1 MSTTTTVTNATQ
13 VSHRFYKGKK
23 SGDGTASQWSLST
36 KPNRKNAKVMETLLF
51 LEIAPQNGV
60 GSGDDEHY
68 TFDWRSKKNL
78 EAKSLT
84 VKLEVADI
92 GEFLCV
98 LNGITEGAG
107 RDGKGLYHEAEK
119 SNTIIGFSIAKKDGK
134 AFGFNLRLSKK
145 DKDTSNQVS
154 LNHFLSFAEA
164 EVLRVLLNEAVL
176 RLTGWHS

>member
-1 MSTTTTVTNATQ
+1 MSTTATASTQ

-23 SGDGTASQWSLST
+23 TGDGTASQWSLST
-36 KPNRKNAKVMETLLF
+36 RPNRKNAKVLETLLF
-51 LEIAPQNGV
+51 LEVAPQNGV
-60 GSGDDEHY
+60 GNEGDDHY
-68 TFDWRSKKNL
+68 TFDWRSKKSPDS
-78 EAKSLT
+78 KSLT
-84 VKLEVADI
+84 VKLEVADV
-92 GEFLCV
+92 GELLCV

-145 DKDTSNQVS
+145 DKDTGNQTS
-154 LNHFLSFAEA
+154 LNHFLSLTEA